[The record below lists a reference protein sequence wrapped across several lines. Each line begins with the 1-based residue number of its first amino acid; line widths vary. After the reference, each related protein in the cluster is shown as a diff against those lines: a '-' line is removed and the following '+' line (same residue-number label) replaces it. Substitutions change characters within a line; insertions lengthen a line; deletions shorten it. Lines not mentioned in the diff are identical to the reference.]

1 MTHDNVRTVL
11 GGSCFGDELSEESLE
26 QLASVSR
33 LVDFPTDHFVF
44 REGEP
49 ASSICI
55 IDEGMVSI
63 EIGSPAGRVRLL
75 TLGQGELLGWS
86 PILRHERLTAS
97 ARTMS
102 PTRAVEIEA
111 AQLLSLFDSDKRL
124 GYDFLRATIAAMAK
138 RLNATLL
145 QLVDIYGASQ
155 SIPS

>member
-1 MTHDNVRTVL
+1 MTNDDVVAAL
-11 GGSCFGDELSEESLE
+11 SGSCFGEELSEENLE

-33 LVDFPTDHFVF
+33 LVDFPADHFVF

-49 ASSICI
+49 SSCVYVVV
-55 IDEGMVSI
+55 EGMVSI